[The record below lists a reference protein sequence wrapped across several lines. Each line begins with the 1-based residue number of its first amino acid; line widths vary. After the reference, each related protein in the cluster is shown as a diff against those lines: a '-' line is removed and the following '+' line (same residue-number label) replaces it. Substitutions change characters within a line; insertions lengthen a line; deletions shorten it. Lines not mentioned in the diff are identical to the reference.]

1 MENNN
6 DIMTEDFLGFD
17 DADFA
22 SEDLDGGNQTEEQEP
37 ATEESGV
44 STESGQAEENGGDT
58 SQPPEDGSSPQGEPL
73 ETQEDPDAG
82 LPEKITIKHLKGD
95 VEIPRAEIR
104 DMLSKGYD
112 YDRVREQRDAA
123 VRQME
128 EKESQ
133 YQQRDELLRTLEN
146 VAKQAGTDVA
156 GVVKRLRINLYRGNG
171 STEAEAM
178 ARVEKEDAEAKLQAM
193 QKQANQARQAQE
205 QRQSR
210 AQQEF
215 MEFHQRFPDVKIQD
229 IPQDVIRKSASGEMS
244 LAGAYQVH
252 LYDQLKA
259 ENQRLQQTIDA
270 RKQNEENRQKSLG
283 SARSAGSG
291 EKEDPFLSG
300 FTEG

>member
-37 ATEESGV
+37 AAEESDV
-44 STESGQAEENGGDT
+44 STESGQAEEPESGGENA
-58 SQPPEDGSSPQGEPL
+58 PE
-73 ETQEDPDAG
+73 ETHPETKEDPDAG
-82 LPEKITIKHLKGD
+82 LPEKITIKHLRGD
-95 VEIPRAEIR
+95 VEIPRADIR
-104 DMLSKGYD
+104 TMLSKGYD

-133 YQQRDELLRTLEN
+133 YQQRDELLQTLEN

-270 RKQNEENRQKSLG
+270 RKQNEENREKTTG
-283 SARSAGSG
+283 SARSSGSQAQM
-291 EKEDPFLSG
+291 DDFLKG
-300 FTEG
+300 FNFE

>member
-37 ATEESGV
+37 AAEESDV
-44 STESGQAEENGGDT
+44 STESGQAEEPESGGENA
-58 SQPPEDGSSPQGEPL
+58 PE
-73 ETQEDPDAG
+73 ETHPETNEDPDAG
-82 LPEKITIKHLKGD
+82 LPEKITIKHLRGD
-95 VEIPRAEIR
+95 VEIPRSDIR
-104 DMLSKGYD
+104 TMLSKGYD

-133 YQQRDELLRTLEN
+133 YQQRDELLQTLEN

-300 FTEG
+300 FAEG

>member
-37 ATEESGV
+37 AAEESDA
-44 STESGQAEENGGDT
+44 STESGQAEEPEAGGE
-58 SQPPEDGSSPQGEPL
+58 SAPE
-73 ETQEDPDAG
+73 ETHPETNEDPDAG
-82 LPEKITIKHLKGD
+82 LPEKITIKHLRGD
-95 VEIPRAEIR
+95 VDIPKADIR
-104 DMLSKGYD
+104 TMLSKGYD

-133 YQQRDELLRTLEN
+133 YQQRDELLQTLEN

-259 ENQRLQQTIDA
+259 ENERLHQTIDA
-270 RKQNEENRQKSLG
+270 RKQNEENLKKTTG
-283 SARSAGSG
+283 SARSSGSQAQM
-291 EKEDPFLSG
+291 DDFLKG
-300 FTEG
+300 FNFE

>member
-37 ATEESGV
+37 AADESDV
-44 STESGQAEENGGDT
+44 STESGQAEEPEAGGENA
-58 SQPPEDGSSPQGEPL
+58 PE
-73 ETQEDPDAG
+73 ETHPETNEDPDAG
-82 LPEKITIKHLKGD
+82 LPEKITIKHLRGD
-95 VEIPRAEIR
+95 VEIPRADIR
-104 DMLSKGYD
+104 TMLSKGYD

-133 YQQRDELLRTLEN
+133 YQQRDELLQTLEN

-171 STEAEAM
+171 STEAEAL

-244 LAGAYQVH
+244 LASAYQVH

-283 SARSAGSG
+283 SARSAGNG

-300 FTEG
+300 FTED

>member
-6 DIMTEDFLGFD
+6 DIMMEDFLGFD

-37 ATEESGV
+37 AAEESDV
-44 STESGQAEENGGDT
+44 STESGQAEEPEAGGENA
-58 SQPPEDGSSPQGEPL
+58 PE
-73 ETQEDPDAG
+73 ETHPETNEDPDAG
-82 LPEKITIKHLKGD
+82 LPEKITIKHLRGD
-95 VEIPRAEIR
+95 VEIPRADIR
-104 DMLSKGYD
+104 TMLSKGYD

-133 YQQRDELLRTLEN
+133 YQQRDELLQTLET

-215 MEFHQRFPDVKIQD
+215 MEFHKRFPDVKIQD

-283 SARSAGSG
+283 SARSAGNG
-291 EKEDPFLSG
+291 EKDDLLLSG
-300 FTEG
+300 LAEG

>member
-6 DIMTEDFLGFD
+6 DILTEDFLGFD

-37 ATEESGV
+37 AAEESDV
-44 STESGQAEENGGDT
+44 STESGQAEEPESGGENA
-58 SQPPEDGSSPQGEPL
+58 PE
-73 ETQEDPDAG
+73 ETHPETKEDPDAG
-82 LPEKITIKHLKGD
+82 LPEKITIKHLRGD
-95 VEIPRAEIR
+95 VEIPRADIR
-104 DMLSKGYD
+104 TMLSKGYD

-133 YQQRDELLRTLEN
+133 YQQRDELLQTLEN

>member
-37 ATEESGV
+37 AAEESDV
-44 STESGQAEENGGDT
+44 STESGQAEEPEAGGENA
-58 SQPPEDGSSPQGEPL
+58 PE
-73 ETQEDPDAG
+73 ETHPETNEDPDAG
-82 LPEKITIKHLKGD
+82 LPEKITIKHLRGD
-95 VEIPRAEIR
+95 VEIPRADIR
-104 DMLSKGYD
+104 TMLSKGYD

-133 YQQRDELLRTLEN
+133 YQQRDELLQTLET

-215 MEFHQRFPDVKIQD
+215 MEFHKRFPDVKIQD

-283 SARSAGSG
+283 SARSAGNG

>member
-6 DIMTEDFLGFD
+6 DILTEDSLGFD

-22 SEDLDGGNQTEEQEP
+22 SDDLDGGNQTEEQEP
-37 ATEESGV
+37 AAEESDV
-44 STESGQAEENGGDT
+44 STESGQAEEPESGGENE
-58 SQPPEDGSSPQGEPL
+58 PEATHP
-73 ETQEDPDAG
+73 ETNEDPDAG
-82 LPEKITIKHLKGD
+82 LPEKITIKHLRGD
-95 VEIPRAEIR
+95 VEIPRADIR
-104 DMLSKGYD
+104 TMLSKGYD

-133 YQQRDELLRTLEN
+133 YQQRDELLQTLEN

-252 LYDQLKA
+252 LYDQLRA

-300 FTEG
+300 FAEG

>member
-37 ATEESGV
+37 AAEESDV
-44 STESGQAEENGGDT
+44 STESGQAEEPESGGENA
-58 SQPPEDGSSPQGEPL
+58 PE
-73 ETQEDPDAG
+73 ETHPETNEDPDAG
-82 LPEKITIKHLKGD
+82 LPEKITIKHLRGD
-95 VEIPRAEIR
+95 VDIPRADIR
-104 DMLSKGYD
+104 TMLSKGYD

-133 YQQRDELLRTLEN
+133 YQQRDELLQTLEN

-283 SARSAGSG
+283 SARSAGNG

>member
-22 SEDLDGGNQTEEQEP
+22 SDDLDGGNQTEEQEP
-37 ATEESGV
+37 AAEESGV
-44 STESGQAEENGGDT
+44 STESGQAEEPEAGGENA
-58 SQPPEDGSSPQGEPL
+58 PE
-73 ETQEDPDAG
+73 ETHPETNEDPDAG

-133 YQQRDELLRTLEN
+133 YQQRDELLQTLET

-215 MEFHQRFPDVKIQD
+215 MEFHKRFPDVKIQD

-244 LAGAYQVH
+244 LASAYQVH

-283 SARSAGSG
+283 SARSAGNG

>member
-37 ATEESGV
+37 AAEESDV
-44 STESGQAEENGGDT
+44 STESGQAEEPESGGENA
-58 SQPPEDGSSPQGEPL
+58 PE
-73 ETQEDPDAG
+73 ETHPETNEDPDAG
-82 LPEKITIKHLKGD
+82 LPEKITIKHLRGD
-95 VEIPRAEIR
+95 VEIPRADIR
-104 DMLSKGYD
+104 TMLSKGYD

-133 YQQRDELLRTLEN
+133 YQQRDELLQTLEN

-270 RKQNEENRQKSLG
+270 RKQNEENKQKSLG

>member
-22 SEDLDGGNQTEEQEP
+22 SDDLDGGNQTEEQEP
-37 ATEESGV
+37 AAEESDV
-44 STESGQAEENGGDT
+44 STESGQAEEPESGGENA
-58 SQPPEDGSSPQGEPL
+58 PE
-73 ETQEDPDAG
+73 ETHPETNEDPDAG
-82 LPEKITIKHLKGD
+82 LPEKITIKHLRGD
-95 VEIPRAEIR
+95 VDIPKADIR
-104 DMLSKGYD
+104 TMLSKGYD

-133 YQQRDELLRTLEN
+133 YQQRDELLQTLEN

-270 RKQNEENRQKSLG
+270 RKQNEENLKKTTG
-283 SARSAGSG
+283 SARSSGSQAQM
-291 EKEDPFLSG
+291 DDFLKG
-300 FTEG
+300 FNFE

>member
-22 SEDLDGGNQTEEQEP
+22 SDDLDGGNQTEEQEP
-37 ATEESGV
+37 AAEESDV
-44 STESGQAEENGGDT
+44 STESGQAEEPESGGENA
-58 SQPPEDGSSPQGEPL
+58 PE
-73 ETQEDPDAG
+73 ETHPETNEDPDAG
-82 LPEKITIKHLKGD
+82 LPEKITIKHLRGD
-95 VEIPRAEIR
+95 VEIPRADIR
-104 DMLSKGYD
+104 TMLSKGYD

-133 YQQRDELLRTLEN
+133 YQQRDELLQTLEN

-215 MEFHQRFPDVKIQD
+215 MEFHKRFPDVKIQD

-300 FTEG
+300 FTED

>member
-37 ATEESGV
+37 AAEESDV
-44 STESGQAEENGGDT
+44 STESGQAEEPEAGGENA
-58 SQPPEDGSSPQGEPL
+58 PE
-73 ETQEDPDAG
+73 ETHPETNEDPDAG
-82 LPEKITIKHLKGD
+82 LPEKITIKHLRGD
-95 VEIPRAEIR
+95 VDIPKADIR
-104 DMLSKGYD
+104 TMLSKGYD

-133 YQQRDELLRTLEN
+133 YQQRDELLRTLET

-171 STEAEAM
+171 STEAEAL

-244 LAGAYQVH
+244 LASAYQVH

-291 EKEDPFLSG
+291 DKEDPFLSG

>member
-1 MENNN
+1 MEENN
-6 DIMTEDFLGFD
+6 DIMLDDTLGFD
-17 DADFA
+17 DADF
-22 SEDLDGGNQTEEQEP
+22 SEEALDEGNQTEEQEHEE
-37 ATEESGV
+37 EESGE
-44 STESGQAEENGGDT
+44 STESGQTAESESGGETAPDET
-58 SQPPEDGSSPQGEPL
+58 HPETD
-73 ETQEDPDAG
+73 EDPDAG
-82 LPEKITIKHLKGD
+82 LPEKITIKHLRGD
-95 VEIPRAEIR
+95 VDIPKADIR
-104 DMLSKGYD
+104 TMLSKGYD

-128 EKESQ
+128 EKTSQ
-133 YQQRDELLRTLEN
+133 YQQHEEMLQTLEN

-156 GVVKRLRINLYRGNG
+156 GIVKRLRINLYRGNG

-178 ARVEKEDAEAKLQAM
+178 ARVEKEDAEAKLQTL
-193 QKQANQARQAQE
+193 QKQTTKAQQE
-205 QRQSR
+205 QQQRQSR

-283 SARSAGSG
+283 SAKSAGNG

-300 FTEG
+300 FTED

>member
-37 ATEESGV
+37 AADESDV
-44 STESGQAEENGGDT
+44 STESGQAEEPEAGGENA
-58 SQPPEDGSSPQGEPL
+58 PE
-73 ETQEDPDAG
+73 ETHPETNEDPDAG
-82 LPEKITIKHLKGD
+82 LPEKITIKHLRGD
-95 VEIPRAEIR
+95 VEIPKADIR
-104 DMLSKGYD
+104 TMLSKGYD

-133 YQQRDELLRTLEN
+133 YQQRDELLRTLET
-146 VAKQAGTDVA
+146 VAKQAGTDVS
-156 GVVKRLRINLYRGNG
+156 GIVKRLRINLYRGNG